1 MLCFKCIVKRNRYNR
16 SSTLESQNILRKH
29 LVDCKLDSRIP
40 SLISSVLIVSLI
52 LSSTFILSAFGN
64 GFSAEDLPPASV
76 GNRQISLFVQMSP
89 PVLTL
94 ENQQQPTI
102 TLRLYDRNTNQ
113 NITHVTYFVKLEKN
127 GNVLLTDWFHDHEGD
142 LQIQVRPKQAD
153 RTVIYGEKEPI
164 LEGWMQR
171 GTVPVVAEGPIFLEG
186 GLYHFIVEI
195 FTIDT
200 DKTIFAQKDLLKY
213 EAWVSVADI
222 TSYQV
227 KYDNKDNRV
236 DVVSYYDRIED
247 FNFDS
252 EKLQLKFSTP
262 FNWDLSRIEKA
273 PTFLVHEEVR
283 IPRSFAE
290 FAGKNYTAT
299 AEGVQVSGNELLVD
313 DVNPDYII
321 VHYLLSKESIT
332 KLATNAE
339 KSKNGMGKI
348 IFTLAPTGA
357 VPEVPKAI
365 AEEAPT
371 PPIMKATDKGTLNIE
386 LSWSPIMM
394 EPDKETRFVIR
405 FLQPDTNE
413 QQLHIDYRFYI
424 IKDGEQVFTTPKA
437 HTTLGNS
444 TIAYTFLSAGNYVVG
459 VELLGLLFE
468 EIPKEAAEFPITVIP
483 EFSLMQVVIIMA
495 AGTAMSLAVRKFHDS
510 AR

>member
-1 MLCFKCIVKRNRYNR
+1 MDEIGTIVY
-16 SSTLESQNILRKH
+16 SAFQSQNILRKH
-29 LVDCKLDSRIP
+29 LVDCKLDSRI
-40 SLISSVLIVSLI
+40 LALMSSVLIFSLV

-76 GNRQISLFVQMSP
+76 GDRQVSLFVQMSP

-102 TLRLYDRNTNQ
+102 TLRLYDKITNQ
-113 NITHVTYFVKLEKN
+113 NIAHVTYFVKLEKN

-171 GTVPVVAEGPIFLEG
+171 GAVPVVAEGPIFLEG

-200 DKTIFAQKDLLKY
+200 DKTIFAQKDVLKY
-213 EAWVSVADI
+213 EAWVSVADV

-227 KYDNKDNRV
+227 EYQNKDNRV

-262 FNWDLSRIEKA
+262 FNWDLSRIEKV
-273 PTFLVHEEVR
+273 PKFLVHEEVR

-290 FAGKNYTAT
+290 FAGKGSYTAT
-299 AEGVQVSGNELLVD
+299 AEGVRISGNELLVD

-321 VHYLLSKESIT
+321 VHYLLSKDSIT
-332 KLATNAE
+332 KLATSAE
-339 KSKNGMGKI
+339 KSKDGMGKLT
-348 IFTLAPTGA
+348 FTLAPTGA
-357 VPEVPKAI
+357 VPEVPGAT

-371 PPIMKATDKGTLNIE
+371 PPIMKSTDKGTLNIE
-386 LSWSPIMM
+386 LSWSPIMI
-394 EPDKETRFVIR
+394 EPDQETRFVIR

-424 IKDGEQVFTTPKA
+424 IKDGEQIFTTPKA

-459 VELLGLLFE
+459 VELLGILFE
-468 EIPKEAAEFPITVIP
+468 ETPKENAEFLVTVVP
-483 EFSLMQVVIIMA
+483 EFPPVLVGIIAASMIAFVLMMQ
-495 AGTAMSLAVRKFHDS
+495 KFNQKKK
-510 AR
+510 